1 MITHDLVLKI
11 KKISV
16 ATASVVVLSSSL
28 SASGIPVVDGAAIA
42 QEQTNFTMEWTQTLK
57 DWEEKVKVWGEEAS
71 HRAQEVK
78 KWTDERI
85 QWANDLY
92 TKTGIRDIVNFTKE
106 MNQLY
111 NEVYDMGNTIYT
123 QATGFNLDNFDER
136 AWDLFIKFGGKD
148 QCSAL
153 NDVTHQQ
160 ICKKNTTSAFKEF
173 EVVNKQFDRLKREID
188 DLDKLSK
195 EVSKNKGKQE
205 DLKGSLDTANQ
216 IALLRAR
223 QENNWRAY
231 QRDMDQLANERKRL
245 EEAEFQAKKQ
255 RQFDAFKILQ

>member
-1 MITHDLVLKI
+1 MKPLKNQKKSKFILLFKQKNRFKDYCSLNIFWLV
-11 KKISV
+11 V
-16 ATASVVVLSSSL
+16 
-28 SASGIPVVDGAAIA
+28 
-42 QEQTNFTMEWTQTLK
+42 
-57 DWEEKVKVWGEEAS
+57 
-71 HRAQEVK
+71 
-78 KWTDERI
+78 
-85 QWANDLY
+85 
-92 TKTGIRDIVNFTKE
+92 
-106 MNQLY
+106 
-111 NEVYDMGNTIYT
+111 
-123 QATGFNLDNFDER
+123 
-136 AWDLFIKFGGKD
+136 
-148 QCSAL
+148 
-153 NDVTHQQ
+153 
-160 ICKKNTTSAFKEF
+160 
-173 EVVNKQFDRLKREID
+173 KREID